1 MPGMSSKLVTRGSGE
16 ATAKPCTIARMAAI
30 QKKILQIER
39 RLSSLQFTGN
49 SNETVGVL
57 ALQEDMD
64 PSVMHML
71 SVDLCQLAA
80 SGDTVGVRT
89 LLNCGVDTD
98 CRDYDEQTPLHIA
111 SALGHVQVVRL
122 LLEFGADPA
131 LLDKTEK
138 TPLKLAEENHHT
150 DVAQL
155 LLKHSGGLRQ
165 EMDAC
170 SRSDSSLIDSPLTCG
185 HRDFSRIPQPMMGT
199 LIVIMVGLPGSGKTY
214 IARQIQRYF
223 QWNGLPSSIFSR
235 SSYEGKLEEKDAS
248 TSPTLSPGEVDSRT
262 ASALANDMTQF
273 IAETDGVAVL
283 DGMSCSPSGRRA
295 LMSAIKETGRIP
307 PNRVVF
313 VEIVN
318 NDPEILQLNVNHM
331 KEMNPDA
338 PETFVDDYYASIER
352 LKTVYKPLNP
362 AADKDLTYIRIEDQ
376 VTYALNNI
384 SGWMP
389 TRLFYMLHNLCHAP
403 SNLYLTRAG
412 EYVDLV
418 AGRIG
423 GNSRLTERGQAY
435 SEALFEYFQQEVQ
448 LNKLT
453 IMSSCALRCTETV
466 QRFEEQSV
474 LQQVGAVN
482 PQSEALKLNCRVAY
496 LPTLDNVNHGD
507 CDGQLFSDVRRT
519 MPGTLLQMQADPYHT
534 AWPNGECIHQLYNAR
549 LEPHIHD
556 IQASTEPVLVV
567 SHIVLLQG
575 LYSYFVSENGRFV
588 APQNAYQIEIP
599 LESVIKIRRV
609 GVNRVAEIID
619 LSKEVD
625 EIERRR
631 TGKVTKPTKHSE
643 LDIFCSTAKK

>member
-1 MPGMSSKLVTRGSGE
+1 MSSKLVTRRNDE
-16 ATAKPCTIARMAAI
+16 RKAKPCTIARMAAI
-30 QKKILQIER
+30 QKKIVQIDR

-49 SNETVGVL
+49 LNETVGDVTP
-57 ALQEDMD
+57 QEDMD
-64 PSVMHML
+64 SSVMHML

-80 SGDTVGVRT
+80 SGDAVGVRT

-111 SALGHVQVVRL
+111 SALGHVHVVCL

-138 TPLKLAEENHHT
+138 TPLKLAEENHHS
-150 DVAQL
+150 DVVQL
-155 LLKHSGGLRQ
+155 LLKHSEAHRQ
-165 EMDAC
+165 EIDTC
-170 SRSDSSLIDSPLTCG
+170 SRSDSSLFDSPLTCG

-214 IARQIQRYF
+214 IAKQIQRYF

-235 SSYEGKLEEKDAS
+235 SSYEDNFE
-248 TSPTLSPGEVDSRT
+248 GESRIS
-262 ASALANDMTQF
+262 SALANDMTQF

-283 DGMSCSPSGRRA
+283 DGTSCSPSSRRA
-295 LMSAIKETGRIP
+295 LMSAIKETERIP

-313 VEIVN
+313 VEVVN

-331 KEMNPDA
+331 KEMNPDV
-338 PETFVDDYYASIER
+338 PETFVDDYYASIEQ

-362 AADKDLTYIRIEDQ
+362 TADKDLTYIRIEDQ

-448 LNKLT
+448 LNKVT

-482 PQSEALKLNCRVAY
+482 PQSEALKLSCRVVY

-567 SHIVLLQG
+567 SHLVLLQG
-575 LYSYFVSENGRFV
+575 LYSYFVSENDRFV

-609 GVNRVAEIID
+609 GVNRIAEIID

-625 EIERRR
+625 KIERRR

-643 LDIFCSTAKK
+643 LDIFYSTAKR